1 MNDYKYTQ
9 QKCIVSYFTPS
20 ATLMQ
25 SRHTNLVGKK
35 YIPLVINFT
44 MGIWRGHLGSLKV
57 VEMKGRMAGKRNF
70 SKDDLEVSGP
80 QVPSALEQ

>member
-1 MNDYKYTQ
+1 
-9 QKCIVSYFTPS
+9 
-20 ATLMQ
+20 
-25 SRHTNLVGKK
+25 
-35 YIPLVINFT
+35 